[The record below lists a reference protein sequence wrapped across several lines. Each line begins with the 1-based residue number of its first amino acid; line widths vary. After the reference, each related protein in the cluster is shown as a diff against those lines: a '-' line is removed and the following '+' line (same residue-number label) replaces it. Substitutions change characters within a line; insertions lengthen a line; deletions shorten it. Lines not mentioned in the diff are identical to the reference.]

1 MYRLWGV
8 HLGSPVPEWLPAWPG
23 EPSPPGPS
31 SLLPPPAGAGPEG
44 SHCPTVASAPAREAK
59 ATNFTV
65 PGDGQRPGTSWE
77 VSTGHRCRLTCPGES
92 PQHTDPRPP
101 RLNRGPAPRW
111 DAGMSGRQRCSA
123 QPGACSGCLL
133 DINPTADGGQAGAT
147 EGLCTRGRFQV
158 HRPFDL
164 RMSLSALAGCA
175 AGGKTL
181 RARSHTDLSPGRQQ
195 VLKACGSRS
204 PPLCLAAVPA
214 LDGDCSLV
222 YLMDEPVQRSRF
234 RTRRGSPPPSTPRSR
249 SC

>member
-1 MYRLWGV
+1 MYRLWGR

-77 VSTGHRCRLTCPGES
+77 VSTGHQCRLACPGES
-92 PQHTDPRPP
+92 PQHTDPHPP

-123 QPGACSGCLL
+123 QLGLAQGVSWTSTQQQME
-133 DINPTADGGQAGAT
+133 DKQAPQ
-147 EGLCTRGRFQV
+147 R
-158 HRPFDL
+158 
-164 RMSLSALAGCA
+164 GCA
-175 AGGKTL
+175 LVG
-181 RARSHTDLSPGRQQ
+181 D
-195 VLKACGSRS
+195 SRCIVH
-204 PPLCLAAVPA
+204 LI
-214 LDGDCSLV
+214 
-222 YLMDEPVQRSRF
+222 
-234 RTRRGSPPPSTPRSR
+234 
-249 SC
+249 